1 MNSCFLTEADRY
13 VFGQGSHYEIYDKLG
28 AHLTTVD
35 GRKGVHF
42 AVWAPNAVDV
52 RVVGDFNGW
61 NAAEGGMNLLGTSGI
76 WETFIPDAKQWDM
89 YKFAIQTRDGRILMK
104 ADPYAYHAETRP
116 GNASKV
122 ADINSFHWTDKS
134 WLEKK
139 E

>member
-13 VFGQGSHYEIYDKLG
+13 VFGQGSHYEIYNKLG

-61 NAAEGGMNLLGTSGI
+61 NPAEGSMTLLETSGI
-76 WETFIPDAKQWDM
+76 WETFI
-89 YKFAIQTRDGRILMK
+89 DGIIHAFIL
-104 ADPYAYHAETRP
+104 
-116 GNASKV
+116 
-122 ADINSFHWTDKS
+122 F
-134 WLEKK
+134 
-139 E
+139 